1 MPSMLR
7 MTQVY
12 FSNPN
17 NLFHWLDIA
26 LVIGIYALSVV
37 LFLERKRG
45 FIAPLLVF
53 GIFLFPVQFSIW
65 FLASRVNIVFYPNL
79 NFFELFY
86 LVFLK
91 LCLIASILSPKT

>member
-1 MPSMLR
+1 MVQVMR
-7 MTQVY
+7 VY

-17 NLFHWLDIA
+17 NVFRWLDIA
-26 LVIGIYALSVV
+26 LVLGIYALSVV

-45 FIAPLLVF
+45 FVAPLLVF

-79 NFFELFY
+79 HFFELCY

-91 LCLIASILSPKT
+91 LCLIASIVAPKT

>member
-1 MPSMLR
+1 MLR
-7 MTQVY
+7 MAQVY

-26 LVIGIYALSVV
+26 LVIGIYALSMV